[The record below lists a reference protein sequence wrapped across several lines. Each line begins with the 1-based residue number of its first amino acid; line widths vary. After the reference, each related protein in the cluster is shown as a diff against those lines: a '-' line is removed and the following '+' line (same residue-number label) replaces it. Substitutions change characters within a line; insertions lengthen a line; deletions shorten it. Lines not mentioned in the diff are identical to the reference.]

1 MGQSLGSVGNS
12 HKQKGAGDQ
21 KTNQPSTHPGQRMSD
36 QEKPVPKKGGRKAAP
51 TMDRARRAETRRE
64 PERPK
69 PDQRPNSTK

>member
-36 QEKPVPKKGGRKAAP
+36 QEKPVPKKGR
-51 TMDRARRAETRRE
+51 
-64 PERPK
+64 PERGADHGP
-69 PDQRPNSTK
+69 RSAR

>member
-36 QEKPVPKKGGRKAAP
+36 EQKPVPKKGRPEGGADHGPRS
-51 TMDRARRAETRRE
+51 AR
-64 PERPK
+64 
-69 PDQRPNSTK
+69 